1 LFKLF
6 TEILKRAAAL
16 IVLKVTGIVA
26 AGSVFGA
33 ELWQSAG
40 IAAFVGL
47 VEVAE
52 SLAKAYVVDGEL
64 NNVEVN
70 EAFRKAGGK
79 K

>member
-1 LFKLF
+1 MFKLF

-52 SLAKAYVVDGEL
+52 SLAKAYVVDGDL
-64 NNVEVN
+64 NKREVN
-70 EAFRKAGGK
+70 DAFKKAGEK
-79 K
+79 